1 MKLIFQYMNKYAG
14 RIAGGMSIKLLGT
27 MAELILPYIL
37 EHIIDDLVPL
47 GRMDRIL
54 LWGILMILTAAA
66 TWMINIWANRI
77 AVKNAHD
84 VSYDVRKELFSRTL
98 TLSGSQFDAFSL
110 PSLTS
115 RMTSDSYNVQSFV
128 QMFQTMFVRAPIQM
142 IGGIVITMVMDPVLS
157 SILCI
162 MLPILLVVIIGISM
176 KSIPLYNRVQERL
189 DDVVRILREN
199 ITGIRVVKALSR
211 TEYETERYRSVNR
224 KMRESDIK
232 ASTILALP
240 GPFMQI
246 CLNIGL
252 TLVVYIGAVRVN
264 AGLAKPGVI
273 LAFLTYFNMILMG
286 VMGMNRIFVM
296 MSKASASA
304 DRIAS
309 VISSPEEQRILTKE
323 EGRKPS
329 TDALMKEEGVASSPD
344 ASDVLIEFDHVSF
357 RYGQGSGGSAQGTG
371 SSASGFASSASGSVK
386 STSGSGSN
394 ASDMEKFGGEEQ
406 ENCLTDIS
414 FRLRKGES
422 LGIIGPTGCG
432 KTTIINLLMRF
443 YDVQDG
449 GVFVDGV
456 DVRCHDK
463 DELRKRFGIVMQ
475 NDVVFHDT
483 IRRNISFGRDIP
495 EEIIHS
501 SAQHA
506 QASEFIDGLDGTYD
520 FMVDMKGM
528 NLSGGQKQRVLIAR
542 ALAAH
547 PQILILDDASSALD
561 YQTDARLRKA
571 LRENYADCTRIM
583 IAQRISSIRDMTNIM
598 VLDNGRCIG
607 YGSHEYL
614 LENCE
619 MYRQIYDNQMGALA

>member
-14 RIAGGMSIKLLGT
+14 RIAGGMSIKLLAT

-54 LWGILMILTAAA
+54 LWGALMILTAAV
-66 TWMINIWANRI
+66 TWLVNVWANRI
-77 AVKNAHD
+77 AVRNAHD
-84 VSYDVRKELFSRTL
+84 VSYDLRKELFARTL
-98 TLSGSQFDAFSL
+98 TLSGSQFDAFTL

-142 IGGIVITMVMDPVLS
+142 AGGIVVTMMMDPVLS

-211 TEYETERYRSVNR
+211 TGYETERYRGANR
-224 KMRESDIK
+224 WMREADIK

-240 GPFMQI
+240 GPIMQI

-252 TLVVYIGAVRVN
+252 TLVVFIGALRVN

-286 VMGMNRIFVM
+286 VMGMNRIFM
-296 MSKASASA
+296 MLSKASASA
-304 DRIAS
+304 NRIGL
-309 VISSPEEQRILTKE
+309 VIAAPEEQRVLREE
-323 EGRKPS
+323 EGRTPS
-329 TDALMKEEGVASSPD
+329 SDAM
-344 ASDVLIEFDHVSF
+344 IEFDHVNFS
-357 RYGQGSGGSAQGTG
+357 YEQ
-371 SSASGFASSASGSVK
+371 SASADSESLRS
-386 STSGSGSN
+386 
-394 ASDMEKFGGEEQ
+394 FGGEER

-414 FRLRKGES
+414 FTIRRGES

-432 KTTIINLLMRF
+432 KTTIINLLLRF

-449 GVFVDGV
+449 GIFVDGR
-456 DVRCHDK
+456 DVRCQDK
-463 DELRKRFGIVMQ
+463 DELRRKFGIVMQ
-475 NDVVFHDT
+475 NDVVFHDS
-483 IRRNISFGRDIP
+483 IRGNISFGR
-495 EEIIHS
+495 EIGKERVLE
-501 SAQHA
+501 AAEHA
-506 QASEFIDGLDGTYD
+506 QASEFIDTLDGTYD

-547 PQILILDDASSALD
+547 PDILILDDASSALD
-561 YQTDARLRKA
+561 YQTDAYLRKA
-571 LRENYADCTRIM
+571 LKENYSDCTRIM
-583 IAQRISSIRDMTNIM
+583 VAQRVSSIRDMTNIL

-607 YGSHEYL
+607 YGNHEHL
-614 LENCE
+614 LKTCP
-619 MYRQIYDNQMGALA
+619 MYREIYDNQMGAMA